1 MKTLH
6 AFTQFVVLLSLPLL
20 LGGCGGDNNKPVA
33 EKVLEVKEEA
43 KTEAPVTQVK
53 PEPEGVNL
61 DKLEFREESEGIVYL
76 RGSDAP
82 YTGKA
87 YELYPDGQK
96 KQEGNFKNGKR
107 DGLIVLWHENG
118 QKMAESNYRNGNK
131 IEGSEKFWNIKG
143 EPVDTLQEAK

>member
-1 MKTLH
+1 MNPVPL
-6 AFTQFVVLLSLPLL
+6 FLIVVTLPLL

-43 KTEAPVTQVK
+43 NTEAPVTQVK

-131 IEGSEKFWNIKG
+131 IEGSEKFWNSKG
-143 EPVDTLQEAK
+143 EPVESFKEAQK

>member
-1 MKTLH
+1 MKNLPLF
-6 AFTQFVVLLSLPLL
+6 AVLVSLPLL
-20 LGGCGGDNNKPVA
+20 LGGCE
-33 EKVLEVKEEA
+33 EKDTVEPIVK
-43 KTEAPVTQVK
+43 VK
-53 PEPEGVNL
+53 PELEGVNL

-143 EPVDTLQEAK
+143 EPVESFKEAQK